1 MEEVMVVDHTVVHQE
16 VINGRSCQKSVI
28 LVHNNQA
35 TTNSQNQVD
44 SITSGESRNIAPL
57 DVIIVGGGL
66 SGIIVA

>member
-1 MEEVMVVDHTVVHQE
+1 MVVDHSVVHQE
-16 VINGRSCQKSVI
+16 VIINGRSCQKSVI

-44 SITSGESRNIAPL
+44 SITRSGESRNIAPL

-66 SGIIVA
+66 SGLIVA